1 MASSDT
7 AQIST
12 IVDLIKILN
21 PKSLLDIGS
30 GWGKYGF
37 LSREYLMGMYWDI
50 NTVLIDAVEGYEKN
64 ICSLQKEIY
73 NNIFIC
79 NAFDFDVYLT
89 KDYDLIIIID
99 VFEHFTKEDGAKLIE
114 KLCMKTRN
122 LLISIPRYVSFQK
135 GYSDDSSSYE
145 EHRAFW
151 TRKMF
156 KKSGN
161 CVIIPNNARKTI
173 VLYSK
178 NGKTKKE
185 VCSFIRKKLVS
196 KFLPYILVDL
206 YNHIL
211 WLLNKNKRNLYLEKG
226 K

>member
-1 MASSDT
+1 MPSSDT

-12 IVDLIKILN
+12 IIDLIQILN
-21 PKSLLDIGS
+21 PKSILDVGC

-37 LSREYLMGMYWDI
+37 LSREYLADPYWDKES
-50 NTVLIDAVEGYEKN
+50 VLIEAVEGYNKN
-64 ICSLQKEIY
+64 INSVQREIY
-73 NNIFIC
+73 NNIYIC
-79 NAFDFDVYLT
+79 NALDFDVYL
-89 KDYDLIIIID
+89 KREYDLVIIID
-99 VFEHFTKEDGAKLIE
+99 AFEHFTKEDGARLIE

-122 LLISIPRYVSFQK
+122 LLISIPRYVSVQK
-135 GYSDDSSSYE
+135 GYSDDSGKYE

-173 VLYSK
+173 ALYSK
-178 NGKTKKE
+178 EDKNKKE
-185 VCSFIRKKLVS
+185 IKDFVRKKLSS
-196 KFLPYILVDL
+196 KFLPYIVNDFF
-206 YNHIL
+206 NFMK
-211 WLLNKNKRNLYLEKG
+211 WRLNKNNRELYLEKE